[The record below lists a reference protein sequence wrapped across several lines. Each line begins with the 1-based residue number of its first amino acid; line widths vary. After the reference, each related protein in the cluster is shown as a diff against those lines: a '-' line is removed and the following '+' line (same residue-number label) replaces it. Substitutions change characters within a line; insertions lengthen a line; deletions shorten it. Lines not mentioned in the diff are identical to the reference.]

1 MCGSFR
7 RVLLIAKDGN
17 ICSTAHK
24 SSKELKPKMNVDV
37 RSLLKRPEDLRRHA
51 LVRGGVCLLGLT
63 LGLLTAARAQG
74 VSQIPQAPPAAAEQ
88 NPPKSEFPTPFRY
101 PGQRYLEYPALS
113 GATQPFHLNGMPTWA
128 TIAFDLR
135 ERTDGMTALDYT
147 SGNGRAYEET
157 REWGSLE
164 LRPTSHLTVYGQF
177 VDTHALGLPLKYV
190 SATQRDVFDLR
201 QGYVEFHY
209 QPVELFAG
217 RKELRFGQER
227 LIGISNF
234 TNTSRTFDGFYGR
247 IGDQN
252 RLDLFSTSVVIVHP
266 TSLDT
271 HGAGL
276 TFHGAYATLDKL
288 VPKTSIEPYV
298 VIHAIPR
305 VESQLGVYG
314 SETRVTPGIEVV
326 GGLPHNFDYDV
337 FGNFQRGSY
346 STESIH
352 AGSTIDKLSYT
363 ATTLPWVPR
372 IGGEYDYATGNDL
385 FHTQRWSTYDQS
397 YPSNH
402 NAFGLLDLFGFQNI
416 RQERL
421 NIDLEPVNKV
431 HVLIQQNFLNLAT
444 AKDGVYN
451 GSATE
456 FIKPPVGGFSSTDIG
471 KEFDASAKYTFH
483 KYWVFDTGVGHFL
496 AGAAMH
502 QGKDGEDQTFGYLSL
517 VYRFRIDH

>member
-1 MCGSFR
+1 
-7 RVLLIAKDGN
+7 
-17 ICSTAHK
+17 
-24 SSKELKPKMNVDV
+24 MNVDV
-37 RSLLKRPEDLRRHA
+37 LSVLQKLERRYRDPLL
-51 LVRGGVCLLGLT
+51 RGVLCLLGLAA
-63 LGLLTAARAQG
+63 GLLPVSHAQE
-74 VSQIPQAPPAAAEQ
+74 VSQTPRTSSAATQ
-88 NPPKSEFPTPFRY
+88 LGVPKSEFPVPFRY

-113 GATQPFHLNGMPTWA
+113 GATQPIHLKDMPTWA
-128 TIAFDLR
+128 TIAFENR
-135 ERTDGMTALDYT
+135 ERTSGMTALDYL
-147 SGNGRAYEET
+147 SGNGHAYEET
-157 REWGSLE
+157 RIWGSLE
-164 LRPTSHLTVYGQF
+164 LRPTAHFTVYGQF
-177 VDTHALGLPLKYV
+177 VDAHALGLPLKYV
-190 SATQRDVFDLR
+190 ASNQRDEFDLR

-209 QPVELFAG
+209 QPAELFVG

-234 TNTSRTFDGFYGR
+234 TNTSRTFDGFFGR
-247 IGDQN
+247 IGDKN
-252 RLDLFSTSVVIVHP
+252 RLDLFSTSVVVIHP

-288 VPKTSIEPYV
+288 VPKMSIEPYV
-298 VIHAIPR
+298 VIHALPR

-314 SETRVTPGIEVV
+314 TETRVTPGIEVV

-363 ATTLPWVPR
+363 AATLPWAPR
-372 IGGEYDYATGNDL
+372 VGGEYDYATGND
-385 FHTQRWSTYDQS
+385 HVNAQRWSTYDQS

-402 NAFGLLDLFGFQNI
+402 NAFGLLDLFGFEDI
-416 RQERL
+416 RQERI
-421 NIDLEPVNKV
+421 NIDLEPVKKV

-444 AKDGVYN
+444 AKDGMYN
-451 GSATE
+451 GAATE
-456 FIKPPVGGFSSTDIG
+456 FIKPPTGGFASTDLG

-483 KYWVFDTGVGHFL
+483 KYFVFDTGVGHFL

-502 QGKDGEDQTFGYLSL
+502 QGKDGPDQTFGYLSL
-517 VYRFRIDH
+517 VYRFRIDR